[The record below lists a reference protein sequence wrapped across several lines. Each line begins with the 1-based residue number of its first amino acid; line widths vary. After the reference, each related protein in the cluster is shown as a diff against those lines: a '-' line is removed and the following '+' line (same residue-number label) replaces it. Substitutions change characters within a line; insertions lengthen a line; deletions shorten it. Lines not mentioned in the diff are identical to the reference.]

1 MSELTPA
8 VPPSTV
14 DCYAPMPVLLAPPR
28 RQRYWLHA
36 VLLLATIFTTL
47 VVGSRFQYNFEQER
61 PALAEQDDSS
71 FPLFPVDAIW
81 HHPAR
86 LLLGIPFSASLML
99 ILLAHEMGHYLACV
113 RYNVDATLPFF
124 IPFPSLIGTMGAF
137 IRIRSPIHSRR
148 ALFDIG
154 IAGPIAGFIVACVV
168 LVIALGLSRAAP
180 ATAPPSTDAL
190 LINYPRIFYLA
201 HRALASL
208 GLLRGIAARPFQD
221 LLLHPM
227 AFAAWGGMFATS
239 LNLLPGGQLD
249 GGHIVFSIAPRAH
262 RTVSRLTILCLIPLA
277 VYLWYGWLIWAILL
291 ELSSFRHPQVSELPK
306 VSGKRLLLAAFALV
320 MLAVTMIPKPIVLM
334 EDGQDRTSLKS
345 LVRVIRESD
354 FLRRFHLRKKH

>member
-1 MSELTPA
+1 MSEPTPTI
-8 VPPSTV
+8 PPSTV
-14 DCYAPMPVLLAPPR
+14 DYYAPMPVLLARPR

-47 VVGSRFQYNFEQER
+47 VVGSHFQHNFEQQR
-61 PALAEQDDSS
+61 SVLADEDESG

-81 HHPAR
+81 RHPSR

-154 IAGPIAGFIVACVV
+154 IAGPIAGFIVACAV
-168 LVIALGLSRAAP
+168 LAVSLGLSRVAPAAAP
-180 ATAPPSTDAL
+180 GTPAPTEAL
-190 LINYPRIFYLA
+190 LIHYPLIFPLA
-201 HRALASL
+201 QRVLGAL
-208 GLLRGIAARPFQD
+208 GLLDATTSLPLAG

-249 GGHIVFSIAPRAH
+249 GGHIVFSIAPRIH
-262 RTVSRLTILCLIPLA
+262 RTISRLTILCLIPMA

-291 ELSSFRHPQVSELPK
+291 EISSFRHPQVSEWPK
-306 VSGKRLLLAAFALV
+306 VSGKRFWLAALSLGMLV
-320 MLAVTMIPKPIVLM
+320 LTMIPQPVVFI
-334 EDGQDRTSLKS
+334 EDGQDRTSLKA
-345 LVRVIRESD
+345 LVRSWR
-354 FLRRFHLRKKH
+354 HH

>member
-1 MSELTPA
+1 MSEPTPTI
-8 VPPSTV
+8 PQSTV
-14 DCYAPMPVLLAPPR
+14 DYYAPMPVLLAPPR

-47 VVGSRFQYNFEQER
+47 VVGSHFQNNFEQDR

-71 FPLFPVDAIW
+71 FSLFPVDAIW
-81 HHPAR
+81 HHPSR

-99 ILLAHEMGHYLACV
+99 ILLAHEMGHYLACM

-168 LVIALGLSRAAP
+168 LAIALGLSRAGP
-180 ATAPPSTDAL
+180 ATAPQSTDAL
-190 LINYPRIFYLA
+190 LIHYPKIFYLA
-201 HRALASL
+201 HSALASM
-208 GLLRGIAARPFQD
+208 GLLRGNAALPFER

-249 GGHIVFSIAPRAH
+249 GGHIVFSIAPRSH
-262 RTVSRLTILCLIPLA
+262 RAVSRLTILCLIPIA

-291 ELSSFRHPQVSELPK
+291 ELSSFRHPQVSEVPK
-306 VSGKRLLLAAFALV
+306 VSGKRLLLAAFALI
-320 MLAVTMIPKPIVLM
+320 MLVVTMIPKPIVLIQRGK
-334 EDGQDRTSLKS
+334 DLTSLRS
-345 LVRVIRESD
+345 LVRDWRG
-354 FLRRFHLRKKH
+354 K

>member
-1 MSELTPA
+1 MSDPTPA
-8 VPPSTV
+8 VPQSTV
-14 DCYAPMPVLLAPPR
+14 DYYAPMPVLLAPPR

-36 VLLLATIFTTL
+36 ILLVATIFTTL
-47 VVGSRFQYNFEQER
+47 VVGSHFQYNFEQQR
-61 PALAEQDDSS
+61 PALDPEDDSS
-71 FPLFPVDAIW
+71 VPLFPVDAIW

-99 ILLAHEMGHYLACV
+99 ILLAHEMGHYLLCV

-154 IAGPIAGFIVACVV
+154 IAGPIAGFVVACVV
-168 LVIALGLSRAAP
+168 LAIALGLSRAAP
-180 ATAPPSTDAL
+180 AATPQEPDAL
-190 LINYPRIFYLA
+190 LIHYPLVFDLA
-201 HRALASL
+201 HRALGSI
-208 GLLRGIAARPFQD
+208 GLLNTIAALPFQK

-262 RTVSRLTILCLIPLA
+262 RAVSRLTILCLIPMA

-291 ELSSFRHPQVSELPK
+291 ELSSFRHPQVSEFPK
-306 VSGKRLLLAAFALV
+306 VAGKRLALAAFALI
-320 MLAVTMIPKPIVLM
+320 MLVVTLVPKPIVFVQGGKDL
-334 EDGQDRTSLKS
+334 TSLRS
-345 LVRVIRESD
+345 IVRD
-354 FLRRFHLRKKH
+354 WLGK